1 MAAPEGPFPGV
12 SNGTESAC
20 DAGDPGLI
28 PGSGRSPTKGNG
40 NPLQYSCLENS
51 MDSGADGLHSKGSQ
65 RVGHGWACVR
75 LKLDDSQL
83 IPLDIFVCSDL
94 FLLHN
99 KTEA

>member
-1 MAAPEGPFPGV
+1 MAQDGK
-12 SNGTESAC
+12 ESAC
-20 DAGDPGLI
+20 NAGNLGSIPGLV
-28 PGSGRSPTKGNG
+28 RSPGEGNG